1 MEWFSSWFNSP
12 YYHLLYKNRSEEEAT
27 QFVAKINQFF
37 QITETDKILDLA
49 CGKGRHSINLQKTGA
64 DVWGLDI
71 APESIAYANQFA
83 HEKLY
88 FGVHDMR
95 DSIPNAPFNYIFNL
109 FTSFGYFET
118 EAEEQLSIQNMSD
131 ALAADGKLLIDF
143 LNIGL
148 VQQCLIPQETKE
160 IEGVKFKISKKI
172 ENRFII
178 KDIQFTDKGTD
189 YQFQE
194 KVKALWYQ
202 DFDQYL
208 QQAGLQINQVFGDYE
223 LNEFDLTTSPR
234 LILVCSKVA
243 L

>member
-83 HEKLY
+83 HEKLH

-95 DSIPNAPFNYIFNL
+95 NSIPNAPFNYIFNL

-118 EAEEQLSIQNMSD
+118 EAEEQISIQNMAD

-194 KVKALWYQ
+194 KVKALSYQ

-234 LILVCSKVA
+234 LILVCSKLA